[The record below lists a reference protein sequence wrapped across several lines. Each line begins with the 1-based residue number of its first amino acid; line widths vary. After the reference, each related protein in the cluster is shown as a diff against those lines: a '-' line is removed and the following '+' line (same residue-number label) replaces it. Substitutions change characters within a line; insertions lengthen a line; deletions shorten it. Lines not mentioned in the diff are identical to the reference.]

1 MNVSDIK
8 FALSNF
14 VTAEN
19 SELARKAARLT
30 TLCNLF
36 LDHFGDGP
44 ASLLRAPARMGVL
57 GEHIDYVSY
66 LPTASLTFGSRER
79 DAWMLYRK
87 SPEPTVRCVSSSAK
101 FAPSSF
107 SIHSVPEF
115 EGEIEAQWLD
125 FLFTYGIPAPHW
137 KNYLNAAVTFARGK
151 FGKQIQNGFDLV
163 LDSNIPPG
171 GGASSS
177 SALVVLAG
185 AAIRN
190 VNEIAWTSEELASDC
205 AIAEWFI
212 GTRGGS
218 MDHLTICLAETANAV
233 LIDYASHE
241 TRLVPLPDEPFAWVT
256 FFTKPADKGREIMI
270 EYNERAAVSRLLI
283 PAIIDSWK
291 LTAPA
296 RYSAWLETRRSLAGG
311 SMEAFEEAHD
321 LFTSLPATISID
333 TVSADHADTFH
344 ELEKSFPALVADK
357 PRWPLKIRVRGMHH
371 LGEAKRVALATNKLD
386 LIQHDRNSGDTLSAM
401 QTLGKLLNESHA
413 SLRDLYEVSVPEVE
427 DLIKIVREDPHVLG
441 ARVMGGGFGGNVLAL
456 TTRDHSAGL
465 INRVQEQ
472 YYSARSRDGVNEGS
486 VIVSTPGRG
495 LTDID
500 LDDLWRDSIAQINV
514 PRSNTA
520 AHVKNL
526 RVLIDTASIKFD
538 PQEIQP
544 VIVAAGKGSRAAN
557 SGLNVPKP
565 VAIVAGQPAIVHVL
579 RSIRD
584 GLGATRAPVVIV
596 SPDTE
601 AAIRYALRGEDVRLV
616 IQPHALG
623 TGDAVLNAHRLMSD
637 FTGMSLVVWSTQ
649 PVIRPKTF
657 ARTAKLA
664 RLFDSYD
671 MVLPTALAARP
682 YAPLQRNA
690 SGEIEFATET
700 HLENA
705 ETAEFGE
712 TNIGMFILKNQTM
725 FQVLLE
731 LRSRYWDESAG
742 RYNRSRGE
750 LGFPNEVINALASRK
765 PRVFASPFADARE
778 EQGIKHVE
786 DLSRCERFLSELNDE
801 EQAETSQPKRWRRP

>member
-1 MNVSDIK
+1 MSLEMNVSDIK
-8 FALSNF
+8 FALSNL

-19 SELARKAARLT
+19 SELARRATRLT

-44 ASLLRAPARMGVL
+44 VSLLRAPARMGLL

-87 SPEPTVRCVSSSAK
+87 SHEPVVRCVSSSAK
-101 FAPSSF
+101 FEPSSF
-107 SIHSVPEF
+107 SILSIPEF
-115 EGEIEAQWLD
+115 AGDIEAEWLD
-125 FLFTYGIPAPHW
+125 FLFTYGTPAPHW
-137 KNYLNAAVTFARGK
+137 QNYLNAAVTFARGK
-151 FGKQIQNGFDLV
+151 FGKQIQNGFDFV

-177 SALVVLAG
+177 SALVVLGG

-190 VNEIAWTSEELASDC
+190 VNGISWTSEELARDS

-218 MDHLTICLAETANAV
+218 MDHITICLAETANAV
-233 LIDYASHE
+233 LIDYASHK
-241 TRLVPLPDEPFAWVT
+241 TRRATLPDEPFAWVT

-283 PAIIDSWK
+283 PAIINSWK
-291 LTAPA
+291 STAPA
-296 RYSAWLETRRSLAGG
+296 RYSAWSDTKGLLAGG
-311 SMEAFEEAHD
+311 SVQAFEGARD
-321 LFTSLPATISID
+321 LFTSLPETISID
-333 TVSADHADTFH
+333 TVRTDYFDTFA
-344 ELEKSFPALVADK
+344 ELERSFPALLGDK

-386 LIQHDRNSGDTLSAM
+386 SIQNDRNSGDTLSAM

-427 DLIKIVREDPHVLG
+427 ELIKIVREDPHVLG

-456 TTRDHSAGL
+456 TTRDHSQSL
-465 INRVQEQ
+465 IKRVQEQ
-472 YYSARSRDGVNEGS
+472 YYSARGRNGVNEGS
-486 VIVSTPGRG
+486 VIVSTPGPG
-495 LTDID
+495 LTEID
-500 LDDLWRDSIAQINV
+500 LDDLCRNAILQINLC
-514 PRSNTA
+514 RSNTV

-526 RVLIDTASIKFD
+526 GALIDTASISFD
-538 PQEIQP
+538 SHEIQP
-544 VIVAAGKGSRAAN
+544 VIVAAGKGSRAAE

-565 VAIVAGQPAIVHVL
+565 VAIVGEQPAIVHVL
-579 RSIRD
+579 RSIRE

-596 SPDTE
+596 SPYNE
-601 AAIRYALRGEDVRLV
+601 AAISDALRGEDVRLV
-616 IQPHALG
+616 TQQRALG
-623 TGDAVLNAHRLMSD
+623 TGDAVLSAYNLLSD

-649 PVIRPKTF
+649 PVIRPKTY

-664 RLFDSYD
+664 RLFESYE
-671 MVLPTALAARP
+671 MVLPTAFVARP

-690 SGEIEFATET
+690 SGEIESATET

-705 ETAEFGE
+705 ATAEFGE
-712 TNIGMFILKNQTM
+712 TNIGLFLLKNQTM

-731 LRSRYWDESAG
+731 LQSRYWDESAG

-765 PRVFASPFADARE
+765 FGVFASPFADARE
-778 EQGIKHVE
+778 EQGIKRAE
-786 DLSRCERFLSELNDE
+786 DLSRCETFMVQLSEDE
-801 EQAETSQPKRWRRP
+801 SRD